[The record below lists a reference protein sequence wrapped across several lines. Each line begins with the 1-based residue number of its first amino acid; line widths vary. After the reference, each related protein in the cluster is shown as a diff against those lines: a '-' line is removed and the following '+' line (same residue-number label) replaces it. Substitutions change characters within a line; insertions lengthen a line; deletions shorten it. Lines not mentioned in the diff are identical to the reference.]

1 MEWLKII
8 GISFTMISIGF
19 IILRVVAKRNFSEMS
34 PFHIFL
40 VLMLTNILSEP
51 IKTDH
56 FAEII
61 IPTLVIVFSFFLY
74 SYLQTSNRLSKGIKA
89 KPIVLVRHGNID
101 EKALS
106 QAKITLSEMLAELRV
121 KGYSHVQDVEF
132 AILEET
138 GKLSVIPNSSK
149 RPLTPSDISY
159 VPSYEGLPVPLIMDG
174 VILYDNLAK
183 IKMSPKELLNRL
195 SLQGYDQQMIK
206 TISLAVLDERNN
218 LIIDQNDDTNQGNIA
233 QQQQTIWSKIY
244 EDMHA
249 QRKSP
254 EEKDLGI
261 VDDYIKPKP

>member
-1 MEWLKII
+1 MEWLQII
-8 GISFTMISIGF
+8 GISITMIAIGF
-19 IILRVVAKRNFSEMS
+19 LILRFVAKRNFSEMS
-34 PFHIFL
+34 PFQVFL
-40 VLMLTNILSEP
+40 ILMLANILAKP

-56 FAEII
+56 FIEII
-61 IPTLVIVFSFFLY
+61 IPTLVIVFFFFLY
-74 SYLQTSNRLSKGIKA
+74 SYILTTNRLSKGIKA

-101 EKALS
+101 EKGLN
-106 QAKITLSEMLAELRV
+106 QAKMTISEMLAELRV

-138 GKLSVIPNSSK
+138 GKLSVIPKASK

-159 VPSYEGLPVPLIMDG
+159 VPGYEGLPVPLIMDG

-183 IKMSPKELLNRL
+183 IKMTPKDLLDRL
-195 SLQGYDQQMIK
+195 SMQGYNQEMIK

-218 LIIDQNDDTNQGNIA
+218 LIIDQNDDTNQGNIP
-233 QQQQTIWSKIY
+233 QLKQTIWSKIY